1 MQCVT
6 FTIPA
11 HSYKV
16 SSIRCAFSAVSFII
30 LNLAENT
37 ELNCTGQDRTITQA
51 EFSKSGKLPKVAYNK
66 SSHGFYGGH

>member
-1 MQCVT
+1 MQCVL
-6 FTIPA
+6 FAIPA

-16 SSIRCAFSAVSFII
+16 SSIRRALSAVPFII

-51 EFSKSGKLPKVAYNK
+51 EFFKKSGKLSKVTYNK
-66 SSHGFYGGH
+66 SSLGFYG